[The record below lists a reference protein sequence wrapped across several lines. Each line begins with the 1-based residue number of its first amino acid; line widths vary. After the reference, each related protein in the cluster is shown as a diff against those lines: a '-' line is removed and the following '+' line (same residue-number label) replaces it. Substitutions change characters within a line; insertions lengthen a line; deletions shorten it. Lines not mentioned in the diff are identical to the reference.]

1 MDSQGRHEKCN
12 PWRIL
17 LNQDAIEN
25 SVFITIGQAS
35 IKKNIIPKDPSSYQ
49 IQSDRRLLLRLKWIL
64 DSQRFLILSSTQ
76 KKSMISRDIVL
87 RLLHH
92 ILTIASSE
100 FVVNPTQKDHTFN
113 RLIVM
118 DAFMSA
124 FRLFTIL
131 DSNIAMDDQDFIRS
145 SLEAM
150 IQRWRDVSD
159 LSQIETSILTN
170 ILMSSIDEMDD
181 DLSQTHQ
188 LSLSLVIKVQL
199 K

>member
-1 MDSQGRHEKCN
+1 
-12 PWRIL
+12 
-17 LNQDAIEN
+17 
-25 SVFITIGQAS
+25 
-35 IKKNIIPKDPSSYQ
+35 
-49 IQSDRRLLLRLKWIL
+49 
-64 DSQRFLILSSTQ
+64 
-76 KKSMISRDIVL
+76 
-87 RLLHH
+87 
-92 ILTIASSE
+92 
-100 FVVNPTQKDHTFN
+100 
-113 RLIVM
+113 M